1 VAEGSTLD
9 TLFNT
14 VLTEGEIKRF
24 IDAFNIFVNDQA
36 ERSQEH
42 LALIAKEEERIQVEM
57 DRIKQAILS
66 GADPRS
72 FARELNDRQA
82 VLDRLET
89 ERSTVA
95 VTASK
100 DQIAYNPKRLQVWV
114 QMLKRNFLASDFE
127 TRRELV
133 RQFIGGIEIRAD
145 RSAQLA
151 WNPEAVLR
159 LADGPRV
166 PATALMVMKERCGG
180 TKQIG
185 RHYPS
190 PKILLKFEV
199 KGKCRWPYGWE
210 ILRQLA
216 AKSDSPP
223 SVPAILGR

>member
-1 VAEGSTLD
+1 
-9 TLFNT
+9 
-14 VLTEGEIKRF
+14 
-24 IDAFNIFVNDQA
+24 
-36 ERSQEH
+36 
-42 LALIAKEEERIQVEM
+42 
-57 DRIKQAILS
+57 
-66 GADPRS
+66 
-72 FARELNDRQA
+72 
-82 VLDRLET
+82 
-89 ERSTVA
+89 
-95 VTASK
+95 
-100 DQIAYNPKRLQVWV
+100 
-114 QMLKRNFLASDFE
+114 KRNFLASDFE

-210 ILRQLA
+210 ILRQLP